1 MPQIWNP
8 KQYAEHARFVTQL
21 GAPLIALL
29 APKAGERILDL
40 GCGDGVLTK
49 ELMDLG
55 CQVLGVDA
63 SPTMVEAAQA
73 RGVPAQ
79 VMDGHELPFHEQF
92 DAVLSNAALHWMLEP
107 NEILRRVWRSL
118 RPGGRFVA
126 EFGGQGNLTQVLNGL
141 HRVLK
146 VHGYDPDSIRP
157 WYFPSAEAYRERL
170 TGQGFQVLSLDLFP
184 RPTPLPDDMTD
195 WLEMFAQPFVTMVPD
210 EVRKQVLREVRD
222 SLGPTLR
229 TTDGRWVV
237 DYIRL
242 RCQAIKPALFM
253 AVRREIVESCGET
266 GKHSREGLKRT

>member
-1 MPQIWNP
+1 MPQVWNP

-55 CQVLGVDA
+55 CEALGVDA
-63 SPTMVEAAQA
+63 SPAMVEAAQG
-73 RGVPAQ
+73 RGVPAR

-92 DAVLSNAALHWMLEP
+92 EAVFSNAALHWMLEP
-107 NEILRRVWRSL
+107 DEVLRRVWRSL

-195 WLEMFAQPFVTMVPD
+195 WLEMFAQPFLTIVPD
-210 EVRKQVLREVRD
+210 EVRKQVLHEVRD
-222 SLGPTLR
+222 SLRPTVR
-229 TTDGRWVV
+229 TADGRWVV
-237 DYIRL
+237 DYVRL
-242 RCQAIKPALFM
+242 RCQAIKPASSM
-253 AVRREIVESCGET
+253 D
-266 GKHSREGLKRT
+266 SR